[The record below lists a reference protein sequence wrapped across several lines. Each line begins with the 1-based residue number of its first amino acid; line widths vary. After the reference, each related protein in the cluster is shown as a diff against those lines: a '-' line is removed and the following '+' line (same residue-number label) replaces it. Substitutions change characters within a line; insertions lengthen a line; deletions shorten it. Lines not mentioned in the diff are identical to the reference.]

1 MKYTVTVRATFVRE
15 MTVEAEDEI
24 VARAEAI
31 QQFEP
36 DREDLFSIDVFGL
49 DPWRPVDDAE
59 DRAYEQYRQEELDNE
74 A

>member
-36 DREDLFSIDVFGL
+36 DTEDLFSIDVFGL

>member
-1 MKYTVTVRATFVRE
+1 

>member
-59 DRAYEQYRQEELDNE
+59 DRAYEQYRQEEIDNE